1 LSVFVTE
8 VFEMPP
14 FLTVDFRITEE
25 IKQRSCASSYPRSIF
40 IPSQLCLIVS
50 VLLESDQHHDD
61 VTVHE
66 GSFGKFSTGNV
77 DDHLD
82 TEENV
87 FVSNKIA
94 YRHFA
99 VNHSH
104 SIVLPS

>member
-1 LSVFVTE
+1 MQNLIRDIRQ
-8 VFEMPP
+8 M
-14 FLTVDFRITEE
+14 I
-25 IKQRSCASSYPRSIF
+25 ISS
-40 IPSQLCLIVS
+40 QV
-50 VLLESDQHHDD
+50 VAAKAEQHHDD

-77 DDHLD
+77 DEHLD